1 MLLENFIIISVIFAG
16 QAIFRTV
23 YLGKS
28 KGKQDHYYFAGC
40 CRPMACHEKISWDFV
55 KIYPGYL
62 PEIAGKIGSAG
73 FVDTLV
79 KTDAQTHTVYT
90 MRNLYT
96 PRTGEAMTRDAI
108 APRPQSKKTRRL
120 DESSGLVL
128 REGKLGSCP
137 GPPQLNGL
145 HKITVK
151 NIS

>member
-23 YLGKS
+23 YVGKS

-40 CRPMACHEKISWDFV
+40 CRPMACHVNIFWDFV

-73 FVDTLV
+73 FVNTLV

-90 MRNLYT
+90 MRNFYT
-96 PRTGEAMTRDAI
+96 PRAGEVMTRDAI
-108 APRPQSKKTRRL
+108 APRPQSKKRDASTNH
-120 DESSGLVL
+120 
-128 REGKLGSCP
+128 LG
-137 GPPQLNGL
+137 
-145 HKITVK
+145 
-151 NIS
+151 